1 MPPKKEETKTTTAR
15 KTPARKT
22 ATTKTTAA
30 KKTPATRKAPVKKT
44 AASSSTV
51 AKQVAANARHIEEN
65 HQIAQNNS
73 KLIHILYGAIILLMM
88 IIAGLAF
95 YIGTKLGNI
104 SVPENTSTVTTPVV
118 AEDVVV
124 TVIDDSRCSD
134 CQTDAIETQIKA
146 LPFLSAAS
154 FERKDFS
161 DTWVADYL
169 KENKIMQLP
178 AIIFNTNKLADGG
191 QITPY
196 LVALLDGDY
205 SLALGATFNPF
216 AKRSENGFLMAEQ
229 DMVNAIK
236 EDAHFI
242 GDENAKITW
251 IEYTDVNCHYCKKME
266 QDGTAKTVLE
276 KFPETLNKT
285 SSNFIG
291 VGGAATQKAA
301 EILECAAV
309 SGGSKLYNSLL
320 SEVLISGNNS
330 EEAMLSFIS
339 EKGGNKDT
347 VKACLDNGESKE
359 TVSRKFTRGQAEFG
373 ITGTP
378 GNVILNN
385 ETGEYEVISGA
396 YPAEKFIEVIEKM
409 SK

>member
-1 MPPKKEETKTTTAR
+1 MPPKKEETKTT
-15 KTPARKT
+15 PARKT
-22 ATTKTTAA
+22 AARKTTTRTTRATTKTSTA
-30 KKTPATRKAPVKKT
+30 KKATT
-44 AASSSTV
+44 SASSV

-95 YIGTKLGNI
+95 YIGTKLGNT
-104 SVPENTSTVTTPVV
+104 SVPADTSTVTTPV
-118 AEDVVV
+118 AAKDLVV
-124 TVIDDSRCSD
+124 TVIDDARCSD

-146 LPFLSAAS
+146 LPFLASAT
-154 FERKDFS
+154 FERQDFS
-161 DTWVADYL
+161 EDGVAKYL
-169 KENKIMQLP
+169 QDNKILQLP
-178 AIIFNTNKLADGG
+178 AVIFNTNNLADGG
-191 QITPY
+191 QIKPY
-196 LVALLDGDY
+196 LAALPNGDY

-216 AKRSENGFLMAEQ
+216 AKRSENGFLMVEQ
-229 DMVNAIK
+229 DVVNAIK
-236 EDAHFI
+236 EDAHFT
-242 GDENAKITW
+242 GDKNAKITW

-276 KFPETLNKT
+276 TFPETLNKT

-291 VGGAATQKAA
+291 VGGAASQKAA

-309 SGGSKLYNSLL
+309 SGGSELYNSLL

-330 EEAMLSFIS
+330 EETMLNFIS
-339 EKGGNKDT
+339 ENGGSKDV
-347 VKACLDNGESKE
+347 VKACLDNGDSKE
-359 TVSRKFTRGQAEFG
+359 AVSRKFTRGQSQFG